1 MLQTQYRHGPPPCHT
16 HTYAM
21 HIRHICT
28 LSRIHGPQEPIH
40 DSSSEPSVWLSSLPG
55 GASGEE
61 PARAGDIR
69 DAAST
74 PGSGR
79 CPGGGHGNPLQYSCL
94 ENPQGQRS
102 LASYRPWGLKELDT
116 TEQLSTAQHTG
127 IYTKKT
133 KTLIQKDACTP
144 MFRAALLIITKIWKQ
159 LKCPSRDERLKKIL
173 YVYTHKHT
181 HQGNIANIL

>member
-28 LSRIHGPQEPIH
+28 LSRIHGPREPIH

-94 ENPQGQRS
+94 ENPMDRGAWRAAVQRVTES
-102 LASYRPWGLKELDT
+102 QTRLSDLARTPSPSHL
-116 TEQLSTAQHTG
+116 QVN
-127 IYTKKT
+127 
-133 KTLIQKDACTP
+133 KTLPELWMVGT
-144 MFRAALLIITKIWKQ
+144 
-159 LKCPSRDERLKKIL
+159 
-173 YVYTHKHT
+173 
-181 HQGNIANIL
+181 G